1 MERDVDV
8 ELVRDPQP
16 HSKVAVRGVA
26 GHGDKACH
34 AVGRALA
41 GVVDGDHDM
50 VGRGP
55 DAHGR
60 GRAAMALHVGDR
72 LGDTNQQVLDDGAGG
87 TAAGDPCQGVPGIG
101 GGPVDQLGQRRGGF
115 QRIGRV
121 RQAFEDQG
129 ILVAAAFPA
138 LSGRRDDA
146 RVRALDYLEHRRR
159 RSGDVV
165 QAPAP
170 HRKVLPHG
178 VDGRLVAVPP
188 LELPAV
194 ARMGHIPGD
203 PDLPGA
209 HGHVKLEQPPVGGD
223 RPGRLGVQARI
234 PGELGGGRI
243 AQPRPQQGALTVV
256 ITENDRLA
264 RGDALLRERHDQ
276 GAELGV
282 GAVETGLVEVA
293 RLAAGGASPH
303 HNTVGSLGSVPDLI
317 TPVHRNIPSAAR
329 YPVAATQGRRAQTST
344 HAPPPVADGPETSYH
359 CDIRLLSAASGVRE
373 R

>member
-1 MERDVDV
+1 
-8 ELVRDPQP
+8 
-16 HSKVAVRGVA
+16 
-26 GHGDKACH
+26 
-34 AVGRALA
+34 
-41 GVVDGDHDM
+41 
-50 VGRGP
+50 
-55 DAHGR
+55 
-60 GRAAMALHVGDR
+60 MALHVGDR

-87 TAAGDPCQGVPGIG
+87 TAAGDPCEGVPGIG

-170 HRKVLPHG
+170 DRKVLPHG

-209 HGHVKLEQPPVGGD
+209 HGHVKLKQPPVGGD

-282 GAVETGLVEVA
+282 GAVKTGLVEVA

-317 TPVHRNIPSAAR
+317 TPVHRNIPLIKSPPRLDTQSRLPRAGAHKPAR
-329 YPVAATQGRRAQTST
+329 TRHRRLPTGQKLAII
-344 HAPPPVADGPETSYH
+344 V
-359 CDIRLLSAASGVRE
+359 ISGY
-373 R
+373 